1 MEEHAVYRVLMVE
14 DDRGIAQAVQTQ
26 GELWNLQ
33 VRQVRDLRHVMEEF
47 AAFDPH
53 LVLLDIG
60 LPCFDGYHWC
70 TEIRRVS
77 RVPVIF
83 ISSAADNMNIIMAM
97 NLGADDFIAKP
108 FDQSVLMAKIQ
119 ALLRRT
125 YDFGASAPVLEHR
138 GALLNTGDNTL
149 TYQGQRVSLTKN
161 EYRILLCLMQ
171 SKGRVVSRE
180 KLMERLWE
188 TDSFV
193 DENTLTV
200 NIGRLR
206 KKLDA
211 AGLPGFITTRV
222 GPGLYGGVR
231 AMLTGYLRQRRRTL
245 LAFFLFGGIFA
256 AAFALY
262 QLPLRAVAYPF
273 VLCAAAGAVLLA
285 LDYRRVLR
293 QHRRL
298 ELLRQLP
305 EELADALPPAD
316 TVKEADYRSLVTLL
330 AESRRA
336 IRTQEE
342 QRYGD
347 MVDYYTMWA
356 HQIKTPIASMRLT
369 LQNEDSGLARSL
381 SGDLMRVEQYV
392 EMVLVFLRLDSST
405 TDYVIRSHSLDDIVR
420 PAVRKFAGEFIRR
433 RLRLDYQPLDRTV
446 VTDAKWLGF
455 VVEQVLSNALKY
467 TVSGSV
473 TIAMDGDDLCIRDT
487 GMGIAPEDLPR
498 IFDRGFTGLNGRRD
512 TRASGIGLYLCRRIC
527 RSLGHTIRASSV
539 PNQGTEIRIGLGQK
553 KTLPE

>member
-1 MEEHAVYRVLMVE
+1 
-14 DDRGIAQAVQTQ
+14 
-26 GELWNLQ
+26 
-33 VRQVRDLRHVMEEF
+33 
-47 AAFDPH
+47 
-53 LVLLDIG
+53 
-60 LPCFDGYHWC
+60 
-70 TEIRRVS
+70 
-77 RVPVIF
+77 
-83 ISSAADNMNIIMAM
+83 
-97 NLGADDFIAKP
+97 
-108 FDQSVLMAKIQ
+108 
-119 ALLRRT
+119 
-125 YDFGASAPVLEHR
+125 
-138 GALLNTGDNTL
+138 
-149 TYQGQRVSLTKN
+149 
-161 EYRILLCLMQ
+161 
-171 SKGRVVSRE
+171 
-180 KLMERLWE
+180 
-188 TDSFV
+188 
-193 DENTLTV
+193 
-200 NIGRLR
+200 
-206 KKLDA
+206 
-211 AGLPGFITTRV
+211 
-222 GPGLYGGVR
+222 
-231 AMLTGYLRQRRRTL
+231 MLTGYLRQRCRTL

-273 VLCAAAGAVLLA
+273 VLCAAAGAVLLI

-369 LQNEDSGLARSL
+369 LQNEDSDLARSL

-467 TVSGSV
+467 TPAGGRIRIYGDGETLVIADSG
-473 TIAMDGDDLCIRDT
+473 IGIR
-487 GMGIAPEDLPR
+487 PEDLPR
-498 IFDRGFTGLNGRRD
+498 VFEKGFTGYNGRED
-512 TRASGIGLYLCRRIC
+512 KKSTGIGLYLCRRVMDRLNHGISIVS
-527 RSLGHTIRASSV
+527 RPG
-539 PNQGTEIRIGLGQK
+539 QGTLVRLDLSRGRRVVE
-553 KTLPE
+553 

>member
-1 MEEHAVYRVLMVE
+1 M
-14 DDRGIAQAVQTQ
+14 
-26 GELWNLQ
+26 
-33 VRQVRDLRHVMEEF
+33 
-47 AAFDPH
+47 
-53 LVLLDIG
+53 
-60 LPCFDGYHWC
+60 
-70 TEIRRVS
+70 
-77 RVPVIF
+77 
-83 ISSAADNMNIIMAM
+83 
-97 NLGADDFIAKP
+97 
-108 FDQSVLMAKIQ
+108 
-119 ALLRRT
+119 
-125 YDFGASAPVLEHR
+125 
-138 GALLNTGDNTL
+138 
-149 TYQGQRVSLTKN
+149 
-161 EYRILLCLMQ
+161 
-171 SKGRVVSRE
+171 
-180 KLMERLWE
+180 
-188 TDSFV
+188 
-193 DENTLTV
+193 
-200 NIGRLR
+200 
-206 KKLDA
+206 
-211 AGLPGFITTRV
+211 
-222 GPGLYGGVR
+222 R

-305 EELADALPPAD
+305 AELAAALPPAD

-405 TDYVIRSHSLDDIVR
+405 TDYVIRSHSLDDVVR

-455 VVEQVLSNALKY
+455 VVEQVLSNALKS
-467 TVSGSV
+467 TGGS
-473 TIAMDGDDLCIRDT
+473 
-487 GMGIAPEDLPR
+487 
-498 IFDRGFTGLNGRRD
+498 
-512 TRASGIGLYLCRRIC
+512 RASTAAGTPGPAASGCTCAAGSAAAWATPSGPPPCPTRERKSASVWARRKRC
-527 RSLGHTIRASSV
+527 RSENRPKSQTKHDTPSGVSCSS
-539 PNQGTEIRIGLGQK
+539 IL
-553 KTLPE
+553 TLFHM

>member
-14 DDRGIAQAVQTQ
+14 DDRGIARAVQTQ
-26 GELWNLQ
+26 GQLWNLE
-33 VRQVRDLRHVMEEF
+33 VRQVQDLRHVMEEF

-161 EYRILLCLMQ
+161 EYRIAVPYAEPRQ
-171 SKGRVVSRE
+171 GRQPRKAHGKAVGDRQLRGRE
-180 KLMERLWE
+180 HPHREHRPSAEKA
-188 TDSFV
+188 
-193 DENTLTV
+193 
-200 NIGRLR
+200 GRR
-206 KKLDA
+206 RS
-211 AGLPGFITTRV
+211 AGVHHHPG

-273 VLCAAAGAVLLA
+273 VLCAAAGAVLLT

-369 LQNEDSGLARSL
+369 LQNEDSDLARSL

-392 EMVLVFLRLDSST
+392 EMVLVLLRLDSST
-405 TDYVIRSHSLDDIVR
+405 TDYVIRAHSLDDIVR
-420 PAVRKFAGEFIRR
+420 LAVRKFAGEFIRR

-498 IFDRGFTGLNGRRD
+498 IFDRGFMGLNGRRD

>member
-1 MEEHAVYRVLMVE
+1 
-14 DDRGIAQAVQTQ
+14 
-26 GELWNLQ
+26 
-33 VRQVRDLRHVMEEF
+33 
-47 AAFDPH
+47 
-53 LVLLDIG
+53 
-60 LPCFDGYHWC
+60 
-70 TEIRRVS
+70 
-77 RVPVIF
+77 
-83 ISSAADNMNIIMAM
+83 
-97 NLGADDFIAKP
+97 
-108 FDQSVLMAKIQ
+108 
-119 ALLRRT
+119 
-125 YDFGASAPVLEHR
+125 
-138 GALLNTGDNTL
+138 
-149 TYQGQRVSLTKN
+149 
-161 EYRILLCLMQ
+161 
-171 SKGRVVSRE
+171 
-180 KLMERLWE
+180 
-188 TDSFV
+188 
-193 DENTLTV
+193 
-200 NIGRLR
+200 
-206 KKLDA
+206 
-211 AGLPGFITTRV
+211 
-222 GPGLYGGVR
+222 
-231 AMLTGYLRQRRRTL
+231 MLTGYLRQRRRTL

-305 EELADALPPAD
+305 EELADALPPSD

-369 LQNEDSGLARSL
+369 LQNEDSDLVRSL

-392 EMVLVFLRLDSST
+392 EMVLVF
-405 TDYVIRSHSLDDIVR
+405 
-420 PAVRKFAGEFIRR
+420 
-433 RLRLDYQPLDRTV
+433 LRLDYQPLDRTV

-467 TVSGSV
+467 TASGSV

>member
-1 MEEHAVYRVLMVE
+1 
-14 DDRGIAQAVQTQ
+14 
-26 GELWNLQ
+26 
-33 VRQVRDLRHVMEEF
+33 
-47 AAFDPH
+47 
-53 LVLLDIG
+53 
-60 LPCFDGYHWC
+60 
-70 TEIRRVS
+70 
-77 RVPVIF
+77 
-83 ISSAADNMNIIMAM
+83 
-97 NLGADDFIAKP
+97 
-108 FDQSVLMAKIQ
+108 
-119 ALLRRT
+119 
-125 YDFGASAPVLEHR
+125 
-138 GALLNTGDNTL
+138 
-149 TYQGQRVSLTKN
+149 
-161 EYRILLCLMQ
+161 
-171 SKGRVVSRE
+171 
-180 KLMERLWE
+180 
-188 TDSFV
+188 
-193 DENTLTV
+193 
-200 NIGRLR
+200 
-206 KKLDA
+206 
-211 AGLPGFITTRV
+211 
-222 GPGLYGGVR
+222 
-231 AMLTGYLRQRRRTL
+231 MLTGYLRQRRRTL

-433 RLRLDYQPLDRTV
+433 RLRLDYQSLDRTV

-467 TVSGSV
+467 TPAGGRIRIYGDGETLVIADSG
-473 TIAMDGDDLCIRDT
+473 IGIR
-487 GMGIAPEDLPR
+487 PEDLPR
-498 IFDRGFTGLNGRRD
+498 VFEKGFTGYNGRED
-512 TRASGIGLYLCRRIC
+512 KKSTGIGLYLCRRVMDRLNHGISIVS
-527 RSLGHTIRASSV
+527 RPG
-539 PNQGTEIRIGLGQK
+539 QGTLVRLDLSRGRRVVE
-553 KTLPE
+553 

>member
-1 MEEHAVYRVLMVE
+1 
-14 DDRGIAQAVQTQ
+14 
-26 GELWNLQ
+26 
-33 VRQVRDLRHVMEEF
+33 
-47 AAFDPH
+47 
-53 LVLLDIG
+53 
-60 LPCFDGYHWC
+60 
-70 TEIRRVS
+70 
-77 RVPVIF
+77 
-83 ISSAADNMNIIMAM
+83 
-97 NLGADDFIAKP
+97 
-108 FDQSVLMAKIQ
+108 
-119 ALLRRT
+119 
-125 YDFGASAPVLEHR
+125 
-138 GALLNTGDNTL
+138 
-149 TYQGQRVSLTKN
+149 
-161 EYRILLCLMQ
+161 
-171 SKGRVVSRE
+171 
-180 KLMERLWE
+180 
-188 TDSFV
+188 
-193 DENTLTV
+193 
-200 NIGRLR
+200 
-206 KKLDA
+206 
-211 AGLPGFITTRV
+211 
-222 GPGLYGGVR
+222 
-231 AMLTGYLRQRRRTL
+231 MLTGYLRQRRRTL

-405 TDYVIRSHSLDDIVR
+405 TDYVIRSHSWTISCAR
-420 PAVRKFAGEFIRR
+420 RCGSSPGSSSAAVCGWTISPWTA
-433 RLRLDYQPLDRTV
+433 PWSPTP
-446 VTDAKWLGF
+446 
-455 VVEQVLSNALKY
+455 
-467 TVSGSV
+467 SGW
-473 TIAMDGDDLCIRDT
+473 
-487 GMGIAPEDLPR
+487 
-498 IFDRGFTGLNGRRD
+498 
-512 TRASGIGLYLCRRIC
+512 ASWWSRCC
-527 RSLGHTIRASSV
+527 PT
-539 PNQGTEIRIGLGQK
+539 P
-553 KTLPE
+553 

>member
-1 MEEHAVYRVLMVE
+1 
-14 DDRGIAQAVQTQ
+14 
-26 GELWNLQ
+26 
-33 VRQVRDLRHVMEEF
+33 
-47 AAFDPH
+47 
-53 LVLLDIG
+53 
-60 LPCFDGYHWC
+60 
-70 TEIRRVS
+70 
-77 RVPVIF
+77 
-83 ISSAADNMNIIMAM
+83 
-97 NLGADDFIAKP
+97 
-108 FDQSVLMAKIQ
+108 
-119 ALLRRT
+119 
-125 YDFGASAPVLEHR
+125 
-138 GALLNTGDNTL
+138 
-149 TYQGQRVSLTKN
+149 
-161 EYRILLCLMQ
+161 
-171 SKGRVVSRE
+171 
-180 KLMERLWE
+180 
-188 TDSFV
+188 
-193 DENTLTV
+193 
-200 NIGRLR
+200 
-206 KKLDA
+206 
-211 AGLPGFITTRV
+211 
-222 GPGLYGGVR
+222 
-231 AMLTGYLRQRRRTL
+231 MLTGYLRQRRRTL
-245 LAFFLFGGIFA
+245 LAFSLFGGIFA

-273 VLCAAAGAVLLA
+273 VLCAAAGAVLPQDPA
-285 LDYRRVLR
+285 IVQGQ

-316 TVKEADYRSLVTLL
+316 TVTEADYRSLVTLL

-405 TDYVIRSHSLDDIVR
+405 TDYVIRAHSLDDIVR

-467 TVSGSV
+467 TASGSV

>member
-1 MEEHAVYRVLMVE
+1 
-14 DDRGIAQAVQTQ
+14 
-26 GELWNLQ
+26 
-33 VRQVRDLRHVMEEF
+33 
-47 AAFDPH
+47 
-53 LVLLDIG
+53 
-60 LPCFDGYHWC
+60 
-70 TEIRRVS
+70 
-77 RVPVIF
+77 
-83 ISSAADNMNIIMAM
+83 
-97 NLGADDFIAKP
+97 
-108 FDQSVLMAKIQ
+108 
-119 ALLRRT
+119 
-125 YDFGASAPVLEHR
+125 
-138 GALLNTGDNTL
+138 
-149 TYQGQRVSLTKN
+149 
-161 EYRILLCLMQ
+161 
-171 SKGRVVSRE
+171 
-180 KLMERLWE
+180 
-188 TDSFV
+188 
-193 DENTLTV
+193 
-200 NIGRLR
+200 
-206 KKLDA
+206 
-211 AGLPGFITTRV
+211 
-222 GPGLYGGVR
+222 
-231 AMLTGYLRQRRRTL
+231 MLTGYLRQRRRTL

-273 VLCAAAGAVLLA
+273 VLCAAAGAVLLT

-316 TVKEADYRSLVTLL
+316 TVTEADYRSLVTLL

-369 LQNEDSGLARSL
+369 LQNEDSDLVRSL

-433 RLRLDYQPLDRTV
+433 RLRLD
-446 VTDAKWLGF
+446 F

-467 TVSGSV
+467 TASGSV

>member
-1 MEEHAVYRVLMVE
+1 
-14 DDRGIAQAVQTQ
+14 
-26 GELWNLQ
+26 
-33 VRQVRDLRHVMEEF
+33 
-47 AAFDPH
+47 
-53 LVLLDIG
+53 
-60 LPCFDGYHWC
+60 
-70 TEIRRVS
+70 
-77 RVPVIF
+77 
-83 ISSAADNMNIIMAM
+83 
-97 NLGADDFIAKP
+97 
-108 FDQSVLMAKIQ
+108 
-119 ALLRRT
+119 
-125 YDFGASAPVLEHR
+125 
-138 GALLNTGDNTL
+138 
-149 TYQGQRVSLTKN
+149 
-161 EYRILLCLMQ
+161 
-171 SKGRVVSRE
+171 
-180 KLMERLWE
+180 
-188 TDSFV
+188 
-193 DENTLTV
+193 
-200 NIGRLR
+200 
-206 KKLDA
+206 
-211 AGLPGFITTRV
+211 
-222 GPGLYGGVR
+222 
-231 AMLTGYLRQRRRTL
+231 MLTGYLRQRCRTL

-316 TVKEADYRSLVTLL
+316 TVTEADYRSLVTLL

-433 RLRLDYQPLDRTV
+433 RLRLDYQSLDRTV

-467 TVSGSV
+467 TPEGGSI
-473 TIAMDGDDLCIRDT
+473 TIDAEAPATLCIRDT
-487 GMGIAPEDLPR
+487 GIGITAEDLPR
-498 IFDRGFTGLNGRRD
+498 IFDRGYTGRNGRTYRQ
-512 TRASGIGLYLCRRIC
+512 ASGIGLYLCRRIC
-527 RSLGHTIRASSV
+527 RDLGHTITASSAAGE
-539 PNQGTEIRIGLGQK
+539 GTVLRLDLSRRTGPLE
-553 KTLPE
+553 

>member
-1 MEEHAVYRVLMVE
+1 
-14 DDRGIAQAVQTQ
+14 
-26 GELWNLQ
+26 
-33 VRQVRDLRHVMEEF
+33 
-47 AAFDPH
+47 
-53 LVLLDIG
+53 
-60 LPCFDGYHWC
+60 
-70 TEIRRVS
+70 
-77 RVPVIF
+77 
-83 ISSAADNMNIIMAM
+83 
-97 NLGADDFIAKP
+97 
-108 FDQSVLMAKIQ
+108 
-119 ALLRRT
+119 
-125 YDFGASAPVLEHR
+125 
-138 GALLNTGDNTL
+138 
-149 TYQGQRVSLTKN
+149 
-161 EYRILLCLMQ
+161 
-171 SKGRVVSRE
+171 
-180 KLMERLWE
+180 
-188 TDSFV
+188 
-193 DENTLTV
+193 
-200 NIGRLR
+200 
-206 KKLDA
+206 
-211 AGLPGFITTRV
+211 
-222 GPGLYGGVR
+222 
-231 AMLTGYLRQRRRTL
+231 MLTGYLRQRRRTL
-245 LAFFLFGGIFA
+245 LAFSLFGGIFA

-316 TVKEADYRSLVTLL
+316 TVTEADYRSLVTLL

-405 TDYVIRSHSLDDIVR
+405 TDYVIRAHSLDDIVR

-467 TVSGSV
+467 TASGSV

-487 GMGIAPEDLPR
+487 GMGIAP
-498 IFDRGFTGLNGRRD
+498 
-512 TRASGIGLYLCRRIC
+512 
-527 RSLGHTIRASSV
+527 
-539 PNQGTEIRIGLGQK
+539 
-553 KTLPE
+553 

>member
-26 GELWNLQ
+26 GQLWNLE
-33 VRQVRDLRHVMEEF
+33 VRQVQDLRHVMEEF

-171 SKGRVVSRE
+171 SKGR
-180 KLMERLWE
+180 
-188 TDSFV
+188 
-193 DENTLTV
+193 
-200 NIGRLR
+200 
-206 KKLDA
+206 
-211 AGLPGFITTRV
+211 
-222 GPGLYGGVR
+222 
-231 AMLTGYLRQRRRTL
+231 
-245 LAFFLFGGIFA
+245 
-256 AAFALY
+256 
-262 QLPLRAVAYPF
+262 
-273 VLCAAAGAVLLA
+273 
-285 LDYRRVLR
+285 
-293 QHRRL
+293 
-298 ELLRQLP
+298 
-305 EELADALPPAD
+305 
-316 TVKEADYRSLVTLL
+316 
-330 AESRRA
+330 
-336 IRTQEE
+336 EE

-467 TVSGSV
+467 TASGSV

>member
-1 MEEHAVYRVLMVE
+1 
-14 DDRGIAQAVQTQ
+14 
-26 GELWNLQ
+26 
-33 VRQVRDLRHVMEEF
+33 
-47 AAFDPH
+47 
-53 LVLLDIG
+53 
-60 LPCFDGYHWC
+60 
-70 TEIRRVS
+70 
-77 RVPVIF
+77 
-83 ISSAADNMNIIMAM
+83 
-97 NLGADDFIAKP
+97 
-108 FDQSVLMAKIQ
+108 
-119 ALLRRT
+119 
-125 YDFGASAPVLEHR
+125 
-138 GALLNTGDNTL
+138 
-149 TYQGQRVSLTKN
+149 
-161 EYRILLCLMQ
+161 
-171 SKGRVVSRE
+171 
-180 KLMERLWE
+180 
-188 TDSFV
+188 
-193 DENTLTV
+193 
-200 NIGRLR
+200 
-206 KKLDA
+206 
-211 AGLPGFITTRV
+211 
-222 GPGLYGGVR
+222 
-231 AMLTGYLRQRRRTL
+231 MLTGYLRQRRRTL

-305 EELADALPPAD
+305 EELADALPPSD

-369 LQNEDSGLARSL
+369 LQNEDSDLVRSL

-405 TDYVIRSHSLDDIVR
+405 TDYVIRAHSLDDIVR

-467 TVSGSV
+467 TPEGGSI
-473 TIAMDGDDLCIRDT
+473 TIDAEAPATLCIRDT
-487 GMGIAPEDLPR
+487 GIGITAEDLPR
-498 IFDRGFTGLNGRRD
+498 IFDRGYTGRNGRTYRQ
-512 TRASGIGLYLCRRIC
+512 ASGIGLYLCRRIC
-527 RSLGHTIRASSV
+527 RDLGHTITASSAAGE
-539 PNQGTEIRIGLGQK
+539 GTVLRLDLSRRTGPLE
-553 KTLPE
+553 